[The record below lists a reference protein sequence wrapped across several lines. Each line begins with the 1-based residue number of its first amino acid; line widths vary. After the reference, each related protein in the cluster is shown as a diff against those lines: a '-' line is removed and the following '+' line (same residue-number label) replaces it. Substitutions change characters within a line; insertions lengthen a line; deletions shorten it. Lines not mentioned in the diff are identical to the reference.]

1 MKRLKNT
8 IKEKTRYK
16 RQRRIRVI
24 MKIND
29 YKIEIN
35 EEGKHE
41 LFAIRNTEK
50 IYVGEVVGENAE
62 EVETNAKQLLVSNNM
77 ELASINETIV
87 EKEDFT
93 DRKADLSY
101 IRNQMRKIMREL
113 GNDKLTIEQKKSM
126 LGIYGTIVNAA
137 TVVTKA
143 CIVELAY
150 DKFGQEL

>member
-1 MKRLKNT
+1 
-8 IKEKTRYK
+8 
-16 RQRRIRVI
+16 

-126 LGIYGTIVNAA
+126 LGIYGTMVNAA

>member
-1 MKRLKNT
+1 
-8 IKEKTRYK
+8 
-16 RQRRIRVI
+16 

-101 IRNQMRKIMREL
+101 VRNQMRKIMREL

-126 LGIYGTIVNAA
+126 LGIYGTMVNAA

>member
-1 MKRLKNT
+1 
-8 IKEKTRYK
+8 
-16 RQRRIRVI
+16 

-35 EEGKHE
+35 EQGKHE

-62 EVETNAKQLLVSNNM
+62 QVETNARQLLSSHDMQLVGVQ
-77 ELASINETIV
+77 ETII
-87 EKEDFT
+87 EREDFV

-101 IRNQMRKIMREL
+101 VRSQMRNIMRAL
-113 GNDKLTIEQKKSM
+113 GSKETTLEQKKSM
-126 LGIYGTIVNAA
+126 LGIYGTMVSAA
-137 TVVTKA
+137 TLVTKA

-150 DKFGQEL
+150 DKFGQDL

>member
-1 MKRLKNT
+1 
-8 IKEKTRYK
+8 
-16 RQRRIRVI
+16 

-35 EEGKHE
+35 EQGKHE

-62 EVETNAKQLLVSNNM
+62 QVETNARQLLSSNNM
-77 ELASINETIV
+77 QLVGVQETIV
-87 EKEDFT
+87 EREDFV

-101 IRNQMRKIMREL
+101 VRSQMRNIMRAL
-113 GNDKLTIEQKKSM
+113 GSKETTLEQKKSM
-126 LGIYGTIVNAA
+126 LGIYGTMVSAA
-137 TVVTKA
+137 TLVTKA

-150 DKFGQEL
+150 DKFGQDL